1 MAPATD
7 GRHRFFLAI
16 MGQMEGRHSCLW
28 YLRNVGFFPQLTEV
42 QMKDLAVRSAMR
54 EVPKRERIAL
64 GGLERGR
71 VYLIKEGRVRTLESV
86 HEGKE
91 VGTDVL
97 GPGDMVGVADLIT
110 GEGDTECFEAV
121 EDALVCVVDS
131 GVLHDILR
139 TSPDLTLYV
148 AKRVGIRMRRIETR
162 LLDLMFC
169 TVPVRVA
176 RTLLDLSERF
186 GRQTKEGTLIDL
198 ALTHQ
203 QYADLVGSNR
213 EATTR
218 ALTSLVDCGVVGY
231 AGRKIVVK
239 DAAALSRHAE
249 R

>member
-1 MAPATD
+1 
-7 GRHRFFLAI
+7 
-16 MGQMEGRHSCLW
+16 MEGRNSCLW
-28 YLRNVGFFPQLTEV
+28 YLRNVGFFPQLTES
-42 QMKDLAVRSAMR
+42 QMMDLASRSEMR
-54 EVPKRERIAL
+54 EVPKKERISLA
-64 GGLERGR
+64 GLERGR

-86 HEGKE
+86 HDSRE

-97 GPGDMVGVADLIT
+97 GPGDMVGVANLLT

-131 GVLHDILR
+131 GVLHEILR
-139 TSPDLTLYV
+139 QSPDLTLHV

-176 RTLLDLSERF
+176 RTLLDLAQRF
-186 GRQTKEGTLIDL
+186 GQSHKEGTLIDL

-218 ALTSLVDCGVVGY
+218 ALTSLVDCGVLAY
-231 AGRKIVVK
+231 HGRKIVVR
-239 DAAALSRHAE
+239 DPAALTRHAE